1 MQGKHERNQPAY
13 PTQPRRNQTSISPSC
28 PRQPP
33 LVNRLYCSTW
43 DTNTTTPSPH
53 RPHKQSGHITT
64 RLDQF
69 LPDRALAA
77 YRVHRGPQALHL
89 AHSRIDPAAKAS
101 HCSDQIRPGSCVMG
115 MFFISPRDGK
125 LDKIL
130 NRRRILRPLH
140 GHIFF
145 TSDTQGWGWDAY
157 VRAGSV
163 RAQRVSGLQEN

>member
-1 MQGKHERNQPAY
+1 
-13 PTQPRRNQTSISPSC
+13 
-28 PRQPP
+28 
-33 LVNRLYCSTW
+33 
-43 DTNTTTPSPH
+43 
-53 RPHKQSGHITT
+53 
-64 RLDQF
+64 
-69 LPDRALAA
+69 
-77 YRVHRGPQALHL
+77 
-89 AHSRIDPAAKAS
+89 
-101 HCSDQIRPGSCVMG
+101 MG